1 TPRPD
6 SVRSQLLIAGASRH
20 KENVTHRMTQSNQP
34 ENIYGKV
41 VDARR
46 YEPERLDLNDSNNS
60 RTVMIELTGTGKSV
74 LEIGTS
80 NGYMSRVLRERGN
93 TVVGVEVDPEA
104 ASIAKQ
110 YCDRLL
116 NADIESLLVGDAL
129 EKNVFDVV
137 ILGDVLEH

>member
-1 TPRPD
+1 
-6 SVRSQLLIAGASRH
+6 
-20 KENVTHRMTQSNQP
+20 MTQSNQP
-34 ENIYGKV
+34 EIGKV

-46 YEPERLDLNDSNNS
+46 YEPEQLDLNDSNNS

-80 NGYMSRVLRERGN
+80 TGYMSRVLRERGN

-116 NADIESLLVGDAL
+116 NADIESLLLGNTL
-129 EKNVFDVV
+129 EK
-137 ILGDVLEH
+137 